1 MAADS
6 MMGSVAA
13 ANPWSAGIMAA
24 GSVASAALNDKT
36 NMTNGANVSTG
47 FDNSGWSVNLA
58 GRGATAQQ
66 TATNDKSSSSL
77 GLPQLMNN
85 PLVLVLLAFVAF
97 EFAKHK

>member
-1 MAADS
+1 
-6 MMGSVAA
+6 
-13 ANPWSAGIMAA
+13 MAA
-24 GSVASAALNDKT
+24 GSVATAALNDKT
-36 NMTNGANVSTG
+36 NMTNGANITTG

-66 TATNDKSSSSL
+66 TATSDKTSSSL
-77 GLPQLMNN
+77 GVGQLLQN